1 MRRSI
6 LAVSA
11 LVFAPCLAAPLRA
24 QVRPLEPGT
33 RIRVTLGGVATTSF
47 IAVVDTVRADTIR
60 LRTSDESRNT
70 IPLDQVW
77 RLEVSQGRKRPL
89 WAKTAPLWMP
99 IAAAGAGAILGYST
113 ESDDA
118 FFGRGFAAMVAGG
131 LGGVAGL
138 VAGVGTAIGVKTEH
152 WKTVPSA
159 ARSSVATVAPRVYVA
174 PGARGRGVQLGLR
187 AAF

>member
-1 MRRSI
+1 MRRSM
-6 LAVSA
+6 LALSA
-11 LVFAPCLAAPLRA
+11 LVFAPCLVASLPA
-24 QVRPLEPGT
+24 QVRSLESGT
-33 RIRVTLGGVATTSF
+33 RIRVTLGGVGTRPF
-47 IAVVDTVRADTIR
+47 IAVVDTVRDDTITV
-60 LRTSDESRNT
+60 RTSDEANNT

-77 RLEVSQGRKRPL
+77 RLEVSQGRKRPM

-113 ESDDA
+113 ESKDA

-131 LGGVAGL
+131 MGGVAGL

-159 ARSSVATVAPRVYVA
+159 SRPQVATVAPRLYVA
-174 PGARGRGVQLGLR
+174 PGAHGLKLGVR
-187 AAF
+187 SRFR